1 MAEANPRHSRKA
13 RRRLTRW
20 VLVAFILT
28 FILARA
34 LVLLIM
40 ARVLPDLYLYIG
52 GTHVHHLNMGIFAL
66 AAVAGIL
73 LFMPPRGRLLTLVA
87 VGYGIGLALTFDE
100 FGMWLH
106 LGGGYWQRASFD
118 AVTVIGGALLL
129 LAYTPPFWQWSQR
142 RWLGGGAMLLV
153 VALFFWLLLTS
164 THHFEQEMAPRL
176 ERLEESAPR

>member
-1 MAEANPRHSRKA
+1 MTVANPSLARNG
-13 RRRLTRW
+13 RRRLMRR

-28 FILARA
+28 FILARV

-40 ARVLPDLYLYIG
+40 ARVLPDLYLYLG
-52 GTHVHHLNMGIFAL
+52 GTHVHHLNIGIFAL

-73 LFMPPRGRLLTLVA
+73 LFTSPQGRLLTLTA
-87 VGYGIGLALTFDE
+87 VGYGVGLALTFDE

-118 AVTVIGGALLL
+118 AITVIGGALLL

-142 RWLGGGAMLLV
+142 RWLGGGAILLV
-153 VALFFWLLLTS
+153 VALYFWLLLTS
-164 THHFEQEMAPRL
+164 AHRLERDMEPRL
-176 ERLEESAPR
+176 ERLEESGPR